1 MRRHEVRRWLSSRDQ
16 QADLVAWQWGVVT
29 VVRGVSREVRVFL
42 GMSLF
47 SARCARGASLFGHEM
62 VPDSSSGAGARGVSA
77 WAPSCEVMKQ
87 ILDQSLGGAILFEH
101 ATNTL
106 LPLSPLLLL
115 PLPLFQRFKELL

>member
-1 MRRHEVRRWLSSRDQ
+1 MLMKMG
-16 QADLVAWQWGVVT
+16 LI
-29 VVRGVSREVRVFL
+29 VRGDETGEMCEGCESFWARV
-42 GMSLF
+42 GTGHI
-47 SARCARGASLFGHEM
+47 ARGASLFGHEM
-62 VPDSSSGAGARGVSA
+62 MPDSSSGAGARGVSA
-77 WAPSCEVMKQ
+77 WAPWCEVMKQ